1 MIKPEN
7 YEHVDSV
14 HFIKL
19 YRISS
24 NKHPTSNKRLSLII
38 APRPNKHRTS
48 KCDAY
53 WSSYHILVVAT
64 PKYICNYNPG
74 QSI

>member
-48 KCDAY
+48 KSDAY
-53 WSSYHILVVAT
+53 
-64 PKYICNYNPG
+64 
-74 QSI
+74 